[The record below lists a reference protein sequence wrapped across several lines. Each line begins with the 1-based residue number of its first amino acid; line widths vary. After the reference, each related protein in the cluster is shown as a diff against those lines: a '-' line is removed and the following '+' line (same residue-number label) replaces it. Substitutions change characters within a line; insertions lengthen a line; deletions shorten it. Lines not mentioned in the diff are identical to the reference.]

1 MIPADETFDGTWP
14 FTPRFSV
21 APGFRMHYVDEGAG
35 DPVILLHGQPTWGY
49 LYRAFIAPLA
59 ETNRVIVPDHMGFGK
74 SETPVD
80 RIFTLRT
87 HVENLAALVE
97 ALDLRN
103 VTIVVHDWGGP
114 IGIGWALRNTERVRS
129 VVFMN
134 TTVGYGTAGREDL
147 PDPAQTEWFA
157 WITQA
162 VRTSEYDAVLGH
174 LGTTFLSVMHKIG
187 FRNYS
192 IVDETFLRA
201 YASAFPNRNA
211 CRGAIAFPLDM
222 IQRRVRNY
230 VKEGFDLLPA
240 LQKKP
245 ALMIEGMDDRA
256 IPPARAIA
264 DFEGIWPGATIHRL
278 QGAGHYLQE
287 DRPEEVVR
295 HIKVFLA
302 SL

>member
-162 VRTSEYDAVLGH
+162 VRTSEYDAVL
-174 LGTTFLSVMHKIG
+174 
-187 FRNYS
+187 
-192 IVDETFLRA
+192 
-201 YASAFPNRNA
+201 
-211 CRGAIAFPLDM
+211 
-222 IQRRVRNY
+222 
-230 VKEGFDLLPA
+230 
-240 LQKKP
+240 
-245 ALMIEGMDDRA
+245 
-256 IPPARAIA
+256 
-264 DFEGIWPGATIHRL
+264 
-278 QGAGHYLQE
+278 
-287 DRPEEVVR
+287 
-295 HIKVFLA
+295 
-302 SL
+302 